1 VPVCSEYWPAKKKIL
16 VYTSIITGIVLV
28 INEILKIITIW
39 LVERVRYPTHSERLT
54 KITNGVFIAQFFN
67 TGFLITLVSANFTEV
82 PFLGSL
88 GLFEGQYK
96 DYTDMWY
103 GTTGYLITQTML
115 INAFMP
121 LGTEFIMPILKWWLR
136 RSDTD
141 NEKDPIKAKMKT
153 KQTQIYKYIELYSE
167 DEHIIH
173 FKYSSMLNAV
183 LVTFMYGAGMPI
195 LFPICMVHMF
205 IFYCTERYIVA
216 YHAPLPPALDE
227 KLTMN
232 AISWMRLGPIFF
244 LLNGYWMISQPQ
256 MFESDVNQ
264 ITYSTNY
271 MSTNHSIAAAF
282 TTVTWASPMLLVGLM
297 MVVIVFLQKII
308 PEKLNEWGFTML
320 QGNIE
325 VDEDLPNFFKSVKL
339 NDADWLVYENKNLR
353 ENYGFNMVRRELEQ
367 KLDAWEMP

>member
-1 VPVCSEYWPAKKKIL
+1 
-16 VYTSIITGIVLV
+16 
-28 INEILKIITIW
+28 LKIITIW